1 MSLRAVL
8 LATASVLALTGAGC
22 ARPRAVPSSP
32 LDDVSQEEWTIARAR
47 LLALRERQPKRP
59 YVERVA
65 VAMIDPRTGKRYQ
78 SRGAVAVSPDHAAR
92 MILLGPGGTT
102 AVDVWVTRDRF
113 RFSVPGLKYERRG
126 GADPEEARGLPVGL
140 LRWWFLAPLS
150 GRLLVARSTAKES
163 SWLLRDGDAT
173 VLVRSDGRRFLA
185 VRTQEGHDEGL
196 EWLAPRSEGEAG
208 AQGRYVDGRNGLRVE
223 VLVEGVSAEE
233 PDPDAFAD
241 PDGETPPSTG
251 AGGASL

>member
-1 MSLRAVL
+1 MPLRAVAF
-8 LATASVLALTGAGC
+8 ATVLALALAGC
-22 ARPRAVPSSP
+22 ARPRTAAPSP

-113 RFSVPGLKYERRG
+113 RFAVPGLKYERRG

-150 GRLLVARSTAKES
+150 GRLLVARSTPKES
-163 SWLLRDGDAT
+163 SWLLRDGEAT

-196 EWLAPRSEGEAG
+196 EWLAPRTGGAAG
-208 AQGRYVDGRNGLRVE
+208 AQGRYVDGRHGLRVE
-223 VLVEGVSAEE
+223 VLVEDVSADE
-233 PDPDAFAD
+233 PDPEAFAD
-241 PDGETPPSTG
+241 PDKESAPPSAG
-251 AGGASL
+251 AGGTSL